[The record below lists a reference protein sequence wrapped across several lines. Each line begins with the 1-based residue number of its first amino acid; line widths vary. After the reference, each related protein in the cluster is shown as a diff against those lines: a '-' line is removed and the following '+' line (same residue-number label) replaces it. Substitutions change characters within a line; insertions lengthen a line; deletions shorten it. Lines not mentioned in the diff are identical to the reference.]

1 MVVPALDT
9 GGMETMLAALSRGLV
24 TAGHEVGVTCLEEEG
39 VIADQLR
46 ADGIRLALVPTPGLR
61 AMVRPA
67 ALQSWLEHVAPDVVH
82 VHSGSWLKGARAA
95 RRAGVPRVVLT
106 MHGLLEGAPWYTRFV
121 ERWAAMHADRVVAVS
136 DTLGEYL
143 IETVGIP
150 PERTTVVSNG
160 IDVGRFQPGPRDGG
174 WRTRWRI
181 APDALV
187 VGHVARLNAVK
198 NQAQLLEAFALVVR
212 RVPNAVL
219 VIAGDGPLRPELL
232 ALASR
237 LGITDAVRF
246 IGEVRDVAP
255 LYREFDLF
263 VLSSTAEGTSI
274 SILEAMASGVPVAA
288 TAVGGTPALLRDGRL
303 GRLVASR
310 DTPALAGAITDLLLD
325 PAARQ
330 RLARV
335 ARQDVVA
342 QHSLERMVHAYE
354 LEYALPGAVM
364 SPASLRLA

>member
-24 TAGHEVGVTCLEEEG
+24 TAGHQVGVTCLEDEG
-39 VIADQLR
+39 VIAEQLR
-46 ADGIRLALVPTPGLR
+46 ADGIRLALVPAPGLR

-67 ALQSWLEHVAPDVVH
+67 GLQSWLERVEPDVVH
-82 VHSGSWLKGARAA
+82 VHSGAWLKGARAA

-143 IETVGIP
+143 THTVGIP
-150 PERTTVVSNG
+150 ADRTTVLSNG
-160 IDVGRFQPGPRDGG
+160 IDVERFQPGPGDAE
-174 WRTRWRI
+174 WRARWRI
-181 APDALV
+181 GPDALV

-212 RVPNAVL
+212 RVANAVL
-219 VIAGDGPLRPELL
+219 VIAGDGPLRAELH

-237 LGITDAVRF
+237 LKITEAVRF

-274 SILEAMASGVPVAA
+274 SILEAMASGIAVVA
-288 TAVGGTPALLRDGRL
+288 TAVGGTPALLRGGRV
-303 GRLVASR
+303 GRLVPPQ
-310 DTPALAGAITDLLLD
+310 DPAALGGAIADLLLD
-325 PAARQ
+325 AEARRTLA
-330 RLARV
+330 RLAR
-335 ARQDVVA
+335 QEVVA
-342 QHSLERMVHAYE
+342 QHSLERMVRAYE
-354 LEYALPGAVM
+354 LEYTLPGAVM